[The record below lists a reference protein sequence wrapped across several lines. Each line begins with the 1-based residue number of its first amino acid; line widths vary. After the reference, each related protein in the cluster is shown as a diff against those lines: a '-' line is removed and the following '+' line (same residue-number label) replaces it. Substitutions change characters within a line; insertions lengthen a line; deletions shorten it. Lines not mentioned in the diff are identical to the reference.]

1 MASRY
6 ESYVEQQRKKAA
18 EVRESALNGTLQS
31 TQPTANSRSAMY
43 KQHISNNP
51 VISMDERKSALPP
64 ALTQTGSDIFNNST
78 LGRSLAGDPQ
88 SIQTYKQTTGTD
100 LTPPPKKPS
109 LYERNVQKIDG
120 MRPDGFLG
128 ALYDASIGGTAKG
141 LNELLLDNPVGS
153 FVSRTIGSGGEVVAG
168 PRPFEVS
175 TGNQTADKVAD
186 VIGHTGGYLSG
197 FNPAGGGNLIT
208 APWKAASGAMATRAG
223 NSLTNLTGS
232 GVNKIIPKLSP
243 TTANKA
249 AETALRGAATGAI
262 SNTNMGLVQGQ
273 NSNSDIL
280 KNAALGAGLGA
291 GGDLLASGVGA
302 GIRALRNRAG
312 SGNLT
317 GALREVGEAAQP
329 GLGVSGLG
337 KRDPYAAAS
346 LTDTKSQIRSRSSI
360 ELGTPG
366 GLANRAYTALVDDLN
381 PLRQFDRLVEKVMG
395 RKLNAS
401 ESTHK
406 LALGSRGADMTAR
419 QIVTDGLVDS
429 AGNTIGSS
437 LKDILGELPKGKF
450 LDFEDY
456 LINRHAI
463 TRFDRGEKVFKDS
476 LNWTPE
482 TGQAKL
488 DQYDAQFPEFRQI
501 ANELYE
507 FNNNMVQKWLVEPGI
522 ISPEQ
527 AKAWLDANP
536 YYVPNKRFFSEL
548 EKTGKQIG
556 GAKGKGFGGKNP
568 VKGYQ
573 KGGSQRQIISPI
585 EATIENVDAY
595 VKSANRN
602 KVMQQFVNNI
612 RQAPDD
618 FKQFAEIVEQ
628 PEKLDDITKQ
638 LLDSDGLEDILSR
651 FSDDFNKAMQNT
663 KLDKDNI
670 VRVLV
675 NGEPVH
681 VKIND
686 KSLLQA
692 VTALGPESGGM
703 LLDAI
708 GWVTNKMKMLT
719 TGANPIFNLTRNVFR
734 DIPQAYVT
742 SKSTGNPLRFI
753 GDLASASLEV
763 LRDGDLYAQYKA
775 LGGGHS
781 SAVAANRNLLAQS
794 KRNILPQ
801 PLLKNAVPRAWNA
814 MENLMNA
821 VETAPRL
828 AEYKRLSKNGQGTKD
843 EMLNA
848 IYEAQDLTTNFKRR
862 GTLVRE
868 LDKVFPY
875 MNAAIQGMD
884 RFVRMYKDNPVQA
897 GIKSVLAITIP
908 SLVAYAV
915 NHDNPDY
922 QNLSNRIK
930 DQFILIPKGDGTFI
944 RIAKPQELGVLFA
957 DIPERLMRKLQ
968 DEDPAAFRDFA
979 DTLRNNFLP
988 PGIQS
993 LTKKDSNIPD
1003 RLLGDTIF
1011 GPMTQV
1017 AANRNFADAP
1027 IVPGYLSRLSPE
1039 LQSDAR
1045 TSSLAK
1051 WAGEKTGQSPKE
1063 LDYLMRQYSGVVGQ
1077 LGLPAMAPA
1086 NEGNNIFQSVG
1097 NAFVQ
1102 NMTADP
1108 VYSNDITKEFYNYKD
1123 QLDQANIDK
1132 DLRDFPAWYNDDMRK
1147 QFGRISKDMGEL
1159 RKEMRALEANTT
1171 LNKKQKREQLRTMQ
1185 QQLNVLAQ
1193 QGVDIAK
1200 GTVPYK

>member
-1 MASRY
+1 MATRL
-6 ESYVEQQRKKAA
+6 EQFSEEQRKKAMQI
-18 EVRESALNGTLQS
+18 RDSALNGTLNMSQPAAPVNPRTLAVQNYIANQPSMRELQS
-31 TQPTANSRSAMY
+31 S
-43 KQHISNNP
+43 
-51 VISMDERKSALPP
+51 LPP
-64 ALTQTGSDIFNNST
+64 ALTQVGPNSYLNST

-88 SIQTYKQTTGTD
+88 AQSTIQKSTGISVQ
-100 LTPPPKKPS
+100 PKPLS
-109 LYERNVQKIDG
+109 QYEINKEKI
-120 MRPDGFLG
+120 
-128 ALYDASIGGTAKG
+128 AKDAANNKFIDTFVAPFSN
-141 LNELLLDNPVGS
+141 LMNEAAYNNPVGNFITRLGGAAGQVATGTPS
-153 FVSRTIGSGGEVVAG
+153 MAPGDTGNRAANFTADLLGGAIGSVTNPATIGAPGLGMLSSTNRGSDMLVNSNLGQRAIGKLAQG
-168 PRPFEVS
+168 PAKFMSPDKATKLT
-175 TGNQTADKVAD
+175 TGAVREG
-186 VIGHTGGYLSG
+186 I
-197 FNPAGGGNLIT
+197 AGGLQG
-208 APWKAASGAMATRAG
+208 G
-223 NSLTNLTGS
+223 
-232 GVNKIIPKLSP
+232 
-243 TTANKA
+243 
-249 AETALRGAATGAI
+249 TGAWARGEDLGGI
-262 SNTNMGLVQGQ
+262 ATDTL
-273 NSNSDIL
+273 
-280 KNAALGAGLGA
+280 LGAGLGA
-291 GGDLLASGVGA
+291 VGDTLLQGA
-302 GIRALRNRAG
+302 GAGFKALRNRSS

-337 KRDPYAAAS
+337 KNRDPYASAA

-395 RKLNAS
+395 RSLNAS

-429 AGNTIGSS
+429 SGNTVGAS
-437 LKDILGELPKGKF
+437 LKEVLEQLPKGKF
-450 LDFEDY
+450 TDFEDY
-456 LINRHAI
+456 LINKHAI

-476 LNWTPE
+476 LKWTPE
-482 TGQAKL
+482 TGQAKIA
-488 DQYDAQFPEFRQI
+488 QYETQFPEFKQI
-501 ANELYE
+501 ADELYE
-507 FNNNMVQKWLVEPGI
+507 FNNNMVEKWLVEPGI

-527 AKAWLDANP
+527 ATAWLQANP

-612 RQAPDD
+612 KQAPDD

-763 LRDGDLYAQYKA
+763 MRDGDLYAQFKA

-801 PLLKNAVPRAWNA
+801 PALKNAIPKAWNA

-843 EMLNA
+843 ELLNA

-922 QNLSNRIK
+922 QKLSNRIK

-957 DIPERLMRKLQ
+957 DIPERLMRKFQ
-968 DEDPAAFRDFA
+968 DEDPAAFREFS

-988 PGIQS
+988 PGVQS

-1051 WAGEKTGQSPKE
+1051 WIGEKTGQSPKE
-1063 LDYLMRQYSGVVGQ
+1063 LDYLMRQYTGVLGQ
-1077 LGLPAMAPA
+1077 LGLPALSPA
-1086 NEGNNIFQSVG
+1086 NEGNNIVQSVG

-1123 QLDQANIDK
+1123 QLDQANVDK
-1132 DLRDFPAWYNDDMRK
+1132 ELREFPAWYNDDMRK
-1147 QFGRISKDMGEL
+1147 QFNRISKDMGSL
-1159 RKEMRALEANTT
+1159 RSEMRALEGNTT
-1171 LNKKQKREQLRTMQ
+1171 LDKKQKREQLRTMQ
-1185 QQLNVLAQ
+1185 QQLNTLAQ
-1193 QGVDIAK
+1193 QGVDLAK